1 METVENS
8 RQSRLHSIAGLLFW
22 LGLCYLIALI
32 GAQVSPGIGPSEWY
46 ESIQKPGWNP
56 PSWLFGP
63 VWTSLYTMMGIAA
76 WLVWKN
82 NGWSGAR
89 PALVLFLIQLVL
101 NGAWSWIFFGAQS
114 PGWALIEI
122 LILLTV
128 ILFTTR
134 LFFKYSRAAGW
145 LMVPYILWV
154 SFATVLTGAIW
165 WMNV

>member
-22 LGLCYLIALI
+22 LGLCYLTAWI

-56 PSWLFGP
+56 PAWLFGP

-82 NGWSGAR
+82 NGWSGAK
-89 PALVLFLIQLVL
+89 PALVLYKIPPGMAECSH
-101 NGAWSWIFFGAQS
+101 GASARG
-114 PGWALIEI
+114 
-122 LILLTV
+122 
-128 ILFTTR
+128 
-134 LFFKYSRAAGW
+134 
-145 LMVPYILWV
+145 
-154 SFATVLTGAIW
+154 
-165 WMNV
+165 